1 MMFLE
6 PIPKLDQIL
15 SSVLQATMISIA
27 KLEKAIHS
35 KFIVHHLEV
44 EDISSGCGESYSI
57 LLVSDDFEGK
67 STLQRH
73 RQINEALKEEIA
85 QMHAFSQKTFTPKQY
100 EEYLEKQK
108 EQAK

>member
-1 MMFLE
+1 
-6 PIPKLDQIL
+6 
-15 SSVLQATMISIA
+15 MISVA

-35 KFIVHHLEV
+35 KFVVHHLEV
-44 EDISSGCGESYSI
+44 LDTSNGCGESYSI

-67 STLQRH
+67 TTLQKH
-73 RQINEALKEEIA
+73 RQINEALKNEIT
-85 QMHAFSQKTFTPKQY
+85 QMHAFSQKTFTPEQY